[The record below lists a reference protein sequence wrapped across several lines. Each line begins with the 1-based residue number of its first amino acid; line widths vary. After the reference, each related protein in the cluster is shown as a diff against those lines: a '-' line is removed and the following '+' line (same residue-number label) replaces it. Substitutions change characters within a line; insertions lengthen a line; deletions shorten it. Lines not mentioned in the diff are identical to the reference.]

1 LRNDEIP
8 EPARILAIADVYDAL
23 THDRV
28 YRPALLED
36 HVLALMRDE
45 QGRQF
50 APLLYSVFEELL
62 PEMRRIADEN
72 PDDADS
78 APDGISI
85 EALLEEFAPAGV

>member
-1 LRNDEIP
+1 
-8 EPARILAIADVYDAL
+8 
-23 THDRV
+23 
-28 YRPALLED
+28 
-36 HVLALMRDE
+36 MRDE